1 MGSEMCI
8 RDRSARES
16 TVRYQRDGAVAR
28 ITLDRPDKLNA
39 IDAHMITG
47 LHAALDRAEHDPAV
61 RVVLLAGN
69 GRAFSAGFDLDAG
82 AGDLAYWR
90 AELRRDLD
98 IIMRFW
104 DSPKPTIAAVHG
116 YCLGSAMEMAVACDI
131 TLAADDARFGAPE
144 VKYGSGIVCLIL
156 PWLIGPKFAKEMLL
170 SGDDHIEPARALA
183 MGLVNRVVERGQLDT
198 QSLALAR
205 SIAAN
210 DTRAVRLTK
219 RAINRS
225 IDIMGLRTALDQA
238 LEIDAEIESST
249 TPESQRFNEIL
260 QVEGLR
266 AALAWRQSSLSLIH
280 I

>member
-1 MGSEMCI
+1 
-8 RDRSARES
+8 
-16 TVRYQRDGAVAR
+16 
-28 ITLDRPDKLNA
+28 
-39 IDAHMITG
+39 
-47 LHAALDRAEHDPAV
+47 
-61 RVVLLAGN
+61 
-69 GRAFSAGFDLDAG
+69 
-82 AGDLAYWR
+82 
-90 AELRRDLD
+90 
-98 IIMRFW
+98 
-104 DSPKPTIAAVHG
+104 
-116 YCLGSAMEMAVACDI
+116 
-131 TLAADDARFGAPE
+131 
-144 VKYGSGIVCLIL
+144 
-156 PWLIGPKFAKEMLL
+156 MLL

-266 AALAWRQSSLSLIH
+266 AALAWRQSSTENLE
-280 I
+280 